1 MSILV
6 NTGFKV
12 GGAEPLNEY
21 SVRETL
27 DDRDDL
33 VTNGYVYEGMEVY
46 CKDTKIKYR
55 WNGAAWDILDNA
67 PTDDST
73 HKTTIYENHID
84 MGKYMLLA
92 KITNANYT
100 NNIIKFSCP
109 NYKGSM
115 DVGFKYE
122 DDMDIYK
129 FELHFN
135 TGSRRENNSYGVTLK
150 QHGLGLYSYPLDN
163 PKNTEPRLEEAIR
176 LYWDYSKGEIYV
188 FLVDTMTAIPHCV
201 LEYTGSG
208 TLLRDN
214 TFVMDD
220 LYNRR
225 EGLYGTW
232 EDSKWKSIP
241 YNKLEVPPIY
251 KLGGNGGSA
260 EGLTTYTTLG
270 ELGLTAPVTVGEI
283 FSAMPNKTMAM
294 IACEG
299 IEGNPGGSD
308 VTITDVPMSFGIL
321 TIKKNELGRFSI
333 EYQNSLQGSAC
344 NVKRWIGT
352 LKGLDGTGLY
362 WKQLSTHTTYTS
374 LSELELDTTAT
385 LKGITKA
392 MANNSMIAF
401 KVDAMAD
408 QSEYN
413 NITHGTVT
421 IYKIEDARIQAIMTD
436 KTSGRTW
443 IGILGGE
450 NTIIGWKRVVTESE
464 ITNELTNTSTINQ
477 IPNAKVVA
485 DEIHGKFIDTAVY
498 SDALAMPIG
507 KWRVDSNNKAKQMQN
522 LPVSKAGILEVKY
535 LQGND
540 GTTAFTGTYKYAMLT
555 YTAIDGNIYKRSFNS
570 DNTVGSIVND
580 TGWEKIQT
588 GANYSTTE
596 QAVGAWIDGSTVYRK
611 VFIID
616 SVAAQGTEADV
627 EICNLGFNTQ
637 KRIIKLSGSV
647 NSIGNDGFLPY
658 AYYPNCFQ
666 FFSYLEDDTVYF
678 KGTWRYPLNSV
689 RIIVEYIK

>member
-67 PTDDST
+67 PTDVST
-73 HKTTIYENHID
+73 HKTTIYENNID

-115 DVGFKYE
+115 DVGFKYQ

-135 TGSRRENNSYGVTLK
+135 TGSRRENNGYGVTLK

-241 YNKLEVPPIY
+241 FNKLEVPPIY

-260 EGLTTYTTLG
+260 EGLTTYTTI
-270 ELGLTAPVTVGEI
+270 EDLGLTAPVTVGEI
-283 FSAMPNKTMAM
+283 FNAMPNKT
-294 IACEG
+294 IAIISCEE
-299 IEGNPGGSD
+299 IKENSQNDAIYVSD
-308 VTITDVPMSFGIL
+308 VPTAFGVL

-333 EYQNSLQGSAC
+333 EYQNSLGGSVT
-344 NVKRWIGT
+344 NVRRWIGT
-352 LKGLDGTGLY
+352 LQGLDGTGLV
-362 WKQLSTHTTYTS
+362 WK
-374 LSELELDTTAT
+374 ELQTDNVVITEDTIAKYGTEI
-385 LKGITKA
+385 LKYP
-392 MANNSMIAF
+392 
-401 KVDAMAD
+401 V
-408 QSEYN
+408 
-413 NITHGTVT
+413 GTWC
-421 IYKIEDARIQAIMTD
+421 IDSI
-436 KTSGRTW
+436 
-443 IGILGGE
+443 
-450 NTIIGWKRVVTESE
+450 IIGNQFTDLPIQNMGAVIE
-464 ITNELTNTSTINQ
+464 ISSID
-477 IPNAKVVA
+477 PNKSPYEHTYGYRHYIFKASL
-485 DEIHGKFIDTAVY
+485 DGLIYIRTLNSGDTA
-498 SDALAMPIG
+498 G
-507 KWRVDSNNKAKQMQN
+507 T
-522 LPVSKAGILEVKY
+522 
-535 LQGND
+535 LQ
-540 GTTAFTGTYKYAMLT
+540 
-555 YTAIDGNIYKRSFNS
+555 R
-570 DNTVGSIVND
+570 D
-580 TGWEKIQT
+580 TGWQKI
-588 GANYSTTE
+588 A
-596 QAVGAWIDGSTVYRK
+596 
-611 VFIID
+611 
-616 SVAAQGTEADV
+616 
-627 EICNLGFNTQ
+627 TQ
-637 KRIIKLSGSV
+637 KDLDELYQKITALIK
-647 NSIGNDGFLPY
+647 P
-658 AYYPNCFQ
+658 
-666 FFSYLEDDTVYF
+666 
-678 KGTWRYPLNSV
+678 
-689 RIIVEYIK
+689 